1 MSGMPISDAVV
12 SGAALDAAES
22 SLRLLREARAEL
34 SSADIMPVLLEWLG
48 RRTGIDGHT
57 RARRVRNAL
66 RVANQLGYREIE
78 ELAPLLL
85 PLTPIIRYRAAV
97 LSLLG
102 QMRFN
107 TMRELVVPYVR
118 AMLEEEDDDAYWDAA
133 VILSHL
139 GLYDELRTVVS
150 RALEH
155 ESEDVRETGESIIV
169 RLLPDAYT

>member
-34 SSADIMPVLLEWLG
+34 SSADIMPVLLEWLD

-85 PLTPIIRYRAAV
+85 PLAPVIRYRAAV

-118 AMLEEEDDDAYWDAA
+118 AMLEEEEDDVTYWDAA

-139 GLYDELRTVVS
+139 GLYDELRSTIS

-155 ESEDVRETGESIIV
+155 ESEEIRETGESIIV
-169 RLLPDAYT
+169 HLLPDA

>member
-1 MSGMPISDAVV
+1 MSSMPISDAVV
-12 SGAALDAAES
+12 SDVALDAAES

-34 SSADIMPVLLEWLG
+34 ASADIMPVLLEWLG
-48 RRTGIDGHT
+48 QRTDIDSYT
-57 RARRVRNAL
+57 RAKRVRNAL

-78 ELAPLLL
+78 KLAPLLL
-85 PLTPIIRYRAAV
+85 PLTPVIRYREAV

-118 AMLEEEDDDAYWDAA
+118 TMLEEGDDGTYWDAA

-139 GLYDELRTVVS
+139 GLYDELKAIVS

-155 ESEDVRETGESIIV
+155 ESEEIRETGESIIV
-169 RLLPDAYT
+169 RLLPDSQ

>member
-34 SSADIMPVLLEWLG
+34 SSADIMPVLLEWLD
-48 RRTGIDGHT
+48 RRTGIDDHT

-85 PLTPIIRYRAAV
+85 PLAPVIRYRAAV

>member
-1 MSGMPISDAVV
+1 MSSMPISDAVV
-12 SGAALDAAES
+12 SDVALDAAES

-34 SSADIMPVLLEWLG
+34 ASADIMPVLLEWLG
-48 RRTGIDGHT
+48 QRTDIDSYT
-57 RARRVRNAL
+57 RAKRVRNAL

-85 PLTPIIRYRAAV
+85 PLTPVIRYRATV

-118 AMLEEEDDDAYWDAA
+118 TMLEEEDDVTYWDAA

-139 GLYDELRTVVS
+139 GLYDELRSTIS

-155 ESEDVRETGESIIV
+155 ESEEIREIGESIV
-169 RLLPDAYT
+169 VHLLPDA